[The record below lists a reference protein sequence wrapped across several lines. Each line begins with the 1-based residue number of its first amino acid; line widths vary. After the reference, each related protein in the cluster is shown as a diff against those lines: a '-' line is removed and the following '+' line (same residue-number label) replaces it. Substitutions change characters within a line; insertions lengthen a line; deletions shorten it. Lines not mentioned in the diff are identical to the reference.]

1 LKTKCYLVKAVVRIL
16 PSLFQSKNSTQK
28 RALTMNQ
35 VVVRLVVQ
43 PENNKIA
50 ALVAGAGAG
59 IVANN
64 VKCIRQS
71 VLLVEKKQLYLSN
84 PQVTDRYIVVIAT
97 SRVRAATGKIS
108 RDLLKRSS

>member
-1 LKTKCYLVKAVVRIL
+1 
-16 PSLFQSKNSTQK
+16 
-28 RALTMNQ
+28 MNR

-43 PENNKIA
+43 PESSKIA
-50 ALVAGAGAG
+50 VLVAG

-84 PQVTDRYIVVIAT
+84 PQVTDRYIAVIAT
-97 SRVRAATGKIS
+97 NRTRAATGKIL
-108 RDLLKRSS
+108 RDLLRINPEKIFFLHNFVLLGGSRYRFLGNIFLDVK